1 MFDLLSGLNSVSADI
16 EASAIV
22 LIDGIVIASVLPKG
36 LDEDSIGA
44 MSAALLSVSVRSSQ
58 MLLNGVMEQVS
69 VKNSNGYILIVRAG
83 KEAVITVL
91 TKPRADLDR
100 IATLIK
106 PSADKII
113 AHINQLELAA

>member
-1 MFDLLSGLNSVSADI
+1 M
-16 EASAIV
+16 
-22 LIDGIVIASVLPKG
+22 
-36 LDEDSIGA
+36 
-44 MSAALLSVSVRSSQ
+44 
-58 MLLNGVMEQVS
+58 
-69 VKNSNGYILIVRAG
+69 
-83 KEAVITVL
+83 ITVL